1 MSPSIPLTDP
11 LSIAWIQWCRNEHIP
26 PNTIARRLATLR
38 STSNAGVATRE
49 DVEAWW
55 AARTSHAPAS
65 RANDLAN
72 LRSFYRWAKRWEYR
86 DDDPT
91 LRIDSPRVEPGLPR
105 PITDADLHKAL
116 DSMPPDLRRAV
127 CLGAYAGLRIS
138 EVAALDWADVDL
150 ESRQIRVMRSKG
162 GKSRLVPIGSVLF
175 EALLPNVGGNVIT
188 GGEPRCAST
197 LTKRMKKAFRLFG
210 IEVKFHQ
217 LRHRYGTVAYKA
229 TGDILA
235 VSRLMGHANVN
246 TTKVYAAA
254 NDDVAALIAEAVSA

>member
-1 MSPSIPLTDP
+1 MSASIPLTDP
-11 LSIAWIQWCRNEHIP
+11 LSVAWIQWCRNAHVP
-26 PNTIARRLATLR
+26 ANTIGRRTSTL
-38 STSNAGVATRE
+38 THMPNAGTATRE

-55 AARTSHAPAS
+55 LTRAHLAPAS

-72 LRSFYRWAKRWEYR
+72 LRSFFKWCRRWEYR

-91 LRIDSPRVEPGLPR
+91 LRLDSPRVEPGLPR
-105 PITDADLHKAL
+105 PITNADLRKAL
-116 DSMPPDLRRAV
+116 DLMPPDLRRAV

-138 EVAALDWADVDL
+138 EVAALDWSDVDL
-150 ESRQIRVMRSKG
+150 GSRQIRVMNSKR

-188 GGEPRCAST
+188 GGEPKST
-197 LTKRMKKAFRLFG
+197 TTIAKRMKEAFHRLD
-210 IEVKFHQ
+210 IEVTFHQ

-235 VSRLMGHANVN
+235 VSRLMGHSDIN

-254 NDDVAALIAEAVSA
+254 NDEVAARIAEAVAA